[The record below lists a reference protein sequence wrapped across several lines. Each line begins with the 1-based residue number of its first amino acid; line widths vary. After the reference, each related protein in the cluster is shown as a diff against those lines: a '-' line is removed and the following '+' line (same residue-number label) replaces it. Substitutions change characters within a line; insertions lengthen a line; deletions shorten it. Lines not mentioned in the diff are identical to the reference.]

1 MFVLQYLQ
9 RADIGVFIGLPINRT
24 RGGGSGGYGPQGCFW
39 HGTTVLVAK
48 DTSAEIKDLREGQKD
63 ITRAGGHLQHGT
75 CSDEVVAVPT
85 HCEGR
90 HALLFGFNEMA
101 PFFSA
106 NHGFYTTTGLRA
118 IDPAGA
124 KVDNPWLEVGPLQ
137 VGHHLLH
144 TLSGSEYQR
153 IPIKTITS
161 ETADSDYIY
170 GIHLREGLR
179 SYHANGFLVHLNYPE
194 ITIKSMS
201 NVLAS
206 FDSSQRFKLLANM
219 RELGPLFKRVGA
231 DTILE
236 TLDRQI
242 REPARYKNTNA
253 VRKQA
258 HRKRGVQHISRH
270 LKLRDDK
277 GQVSYDSSLPFLDLY
292 QGVLYVNGKYYKH
305 AELKG
310 QRIL

>member
-1 MFVLQYLQ
+1 
-9 RADIGVFIGLPINRT
+9 
-24 RGGGSGGYGPQGCFW
+24 
-39 HGTTVLVAK
+39 
-48 DTSAEIKDLREGQKD
+48 
-63 ITRAGGHLQHGT
+63 
-75 CSDEVVAVPT
+75 
-85 HCEGR
+85 
-90 HALLFGFNEMA
+90 
-101 PFFSA
+101 
-106 NHGFYTTTGLRA
+106 
-118 IDPAGA
+118 
-124 KVDNPWLEVGPLQ
+124 
-137 VGHHLLH
+137 
-144 TLSGSEYQR
+144 
-153 IPIKTITS
+153 
-161 ETADSDYIY
+161 
-170 GIHLREGLR
+170 
-179 SYHANGFLVHLNYPE
+179 
-194 ITIKSMS
+194 
-201 NVLAS
+201 
-206 FDSSQRFKLLANM
+206 M
-219 RELGPLFKRVGA
+219 RELGPLFKRFGA